1 MSQEPLL
8 TAYLKLKKNLLQ
20 MTGRLLRNEEDA
32 SDAVQEAFSRLWIIK
47 DRIHDEKEASALVIR
62 TAHNIC
68 IDNIRHHQSIRNHEI
83 SIETENIQISDT
95 TDKELEVRE
104 KFILVKQIIDRELS
118 ELQQKILEMK
128 EFEGYEIEEIAQE
141 LNMQP
146 TAVRMN
152 LSRARKEI
160 RNQYSRLT
168 HEK

>member
-1 MSQEPLL
+1 MMKKKLPLWL
-8 TAYLKLKKNLLQ
+8 YA
-20 MTGRLLRNEEDA
+20 
-32 SDAVQEAFSRLWIIK
+32 
-47 DRIHDEKEASALVIR
+47 
-62 TAHNIC
+62 
-68 IDNIRHHQSIRNHEI
+68 RHTISEI